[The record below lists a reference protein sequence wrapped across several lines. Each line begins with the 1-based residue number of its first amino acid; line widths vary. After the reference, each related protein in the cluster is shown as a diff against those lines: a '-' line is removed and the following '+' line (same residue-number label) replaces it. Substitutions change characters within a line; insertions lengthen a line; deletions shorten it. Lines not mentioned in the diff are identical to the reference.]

1 MEALTDKTPETSNQE
16 VSTGHKQIYTTLL
29 FLLLIVG
36 ALLYYKGAASI
47 AVIIRGR
54 KLGHP
59 ETARKCN
66 PKRRRLG
73 ISRSVCALG

>member
-47 AVIIRGR
+47 AVIVGGR

-59 ETARKCN
+59 EMC
-66 PKRRRLG
+66 G
-73 ISRSVCALG
+73 S